1 MTIFS
6 PFLLLLI
13 FRQKE
18 VREYQLSIREQ
29 QLVIVISLI
38 VAITMTFLQ
47 INLHSIL
54 FSNLLILCSLIDIKY
69 REIPDVATLIGLIIV
84 LAYYIAPYQTP
95 SLFQISI
102 TLAVYSIFFVS
113 TYLGYMGGGDNKI
126 LLPIPL
132 LLMPDLMGLL
142 VFIFLLSMSS
152 IVWSIPQ
159 IIHNRTLKLSI
170 PLAPAITMAF
180 AGTVIL
186 LQYFKK

>member
-126 LLPIPL
+126 LLPILL

>member
-102 TLAVYSIFFVS
+102 TLALYSIFFVS

-126 LLPIPL
+126 LLPILL